1 MVDKTTVSKQS
12 KYRSISHCLNG
23 FRLRLSI
30 NLSVNQFIYQ
40 RPFLYFP
47 LSPGLKSE
55 LCSSSAAC
63 CMSSELRGPEI
74 LNIYV
79 CFAFI
84 SSLSASG
91 GTVKVIFIFIR
102 FVVLAAVTPEQI
114 AVLGKDRRR
123 TEELGQGA
131 GGQVGSCPTAM
142 GRQRGLCFSIISDGD
157 YFKPLSHSGFLCG
170 MNCCAWKSH
179 PQQKSGE
186 ILAFLKGFWS

>member
-30 NLSVNQFIYQ
+30 NLSVNQFIHQ

-123 TEELGQGA
+123 TEELGQG
-131 GGQVGSCPTAM
+131 QVGRWAPVPLPWGGREGCASVSSQMGITSSPCPTPAS
-142 GRQRGLCFSIISDGD
+142 FV
-157 YFKPLSHSGFLCG
+157 
-170 MNCCAWKSH
+170 A
-179 PQQKSGE
+179 
-186 ILAFLKGFWS
+186 